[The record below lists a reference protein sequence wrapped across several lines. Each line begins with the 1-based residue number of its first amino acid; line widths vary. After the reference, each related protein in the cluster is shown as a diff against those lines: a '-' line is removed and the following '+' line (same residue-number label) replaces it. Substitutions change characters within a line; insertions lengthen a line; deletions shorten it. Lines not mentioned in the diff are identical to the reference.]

1 MRAFVAD
8 GCAPLFSSCV
18 APNRAALQYRSIQ
31 YVHLLCRGL
40 AWPRQTVRPAAGR
53 RGKSVRDKSGRQGA
67 GAKPGHFLEVTRRVL
82 VSLGPCLVQIVGAL
96 EEQADQCLISRRVYL
111 LSTGCL
117 PLMIVVLYG
126 GDCHTRRLAL
136 EIQGPAVSQSSS
148 SFVFGSVPV

>member
-8 GCAPLFSSCV
+8 GCAPLFLSCV

-67 GAKPGHFLEVTRRVL
+67 GAKPGHFLEVTRHVL
-82 VSLGPCLVQIVGAL
+82 VSLGPCLLQIVGAFGGTGRSVPDL
-96 EEQADQCLISRRVYL
+96 ETGLFVTYRVPATNDSAVRWRL
-111 LSTGCL
+111 PHPTACTGNS
-117 PLMIVVLYG
+117 G
-126 GDCHTRRLAL
+126 
-136 EIQGPAVSQSSS
+136 SSS
-148 SFVFGSVPV
+148 GQSLGSFVFGSVPV